1 MAQRIV
7 QLLVTMAV
15 DTDRTRAE
23 VRDEA
28 AGALAVVAD
37 EVLVE
42 LVGSGQRTGGRD
54 PGSRRGDQNA

>member
-15 DTDRTRAE
+15 ETDRTRAE
-23 VRDEA
+23 VRDEVA
-28 AGALAVVAD
+28 TALTIVAD

-42 LVGSGQRTGGRD
+42 LVGSGRRAV
-54 PGSRRGDQNA
+54 PGTPAPEGDQ